1 MVSKPWY
8 QMSEDQISQFFDVD
22 LKQGLTKKDALAR
35 LAKFGTNSDPTLSD
49 ALLTK
54 LTTKVYRSYGVE
66 PISIK
71 QLALGD
77 IVVLEE
83 GDRVP
88 ADLRLVQ
95 VKNLS
100 INQNAI
106 TGEPVASPKNTFAV
120 PKNVTYDQQK
130 CMAFAGSFIANGSG
144 FGVVVSRGA
153 DSAIAK
159 VSKKRTP
166 RVGFRQRST
175 ANKLQ
180 RSGVIILNPH
190 ILKEYKFI
198 TAVVID
204 AILSDEQI
212 VEIIRKVQ
220 LTQKI
225 PCKFIVEPNVA
236 NKLAE
241 ELGVTVYDANY
252 PKADIVNAQFMV
264 NSDAATSVKL
274 VSSLHEAGE
283 KVLWVTDGARA
294 LVGSKSANI
303 VLAVGGDGRDDVRL
317 HADILAVRQGATII
331 TKIL

>member
-8 QMSEDQISQFFDVD
+8 QMNEAQISQFFDVD
-22 LKQGLTKKDALAR
+22 LNQGLTKKDALVR
-35 LAKFGTNSDPTLSD
+35 LAKFGANNDPTMPD

-66 PISIK
+66 VISVK
-71 QLALGD
+71 QVALGD

-88 ADLRLVQ
+88 ADLRLMQ

-100 INQNAI
+100 INQSAI

-120 PKNVTYDQQK
+120 AKEATYEQQK
-130 CMAFAGSFIANGSG
+130 CMAFAGSFVANGSG
-144 FGVVVSRGA
+144 SGVVVARGA
-153 DSAIAK
+153 DVAIAK
-159 VSKKRTP
+159 LPKKRTP
-166 RVGFRQRST
+166 RVGFRQKSI
-175 ANKLQ
+175 AGKLQ
-180 RSGVIILNPH
+180 RSGVTLLNPH
-190 ILKEYKFI
+190 ILKDYKSI
-198 TAVVID
+198 SAVVID
-204 AILSDEQI
+204 AKLSDEQI
-212 VEIIRKVQ
+212 IEIIRKVQ
-220 LTQKI
+220 LTKNI
-225 PCKFIVEPNVA
+225 PCKFIVEPIVA
-236 NKLAE
+236 NKLAN

-274 VSSLHEAGE
+274 VSSLHEVGE

-303 VLAVGGDGRDDVRL
+303 VLAVGSEGRDDVRL
-317 HADILAVRQGATII
+317 HADILAVKQDATII
-331 TKIL
+331 AKIL